1 MSSSRGVTGSVS
13 AACAAIAMLCA
24 PISSAEARP
33 KKRAPSVQRL
43 DDVGT
48 FGSFT
53 PAAADPRMA
62 AALGHSSMSS
72 AGLRFTPSAAPGG
85 RRAVTVAIR
94 ARATTPAE
102 AVRTASVAAAGG
114 VTSVTPSAYNL
125 GVSVGWQRFAI
136 SGDIARVDTGVLPGG
151 REAVDVGFAYVTRK
165 WSTRLSVGADHAIGN
180 QPNLIGSDS
189 AYTVDLGG
197 TYALTHNIELN
208 GGLRYRSQHER
219 LDFATDDRRDSQ
231 AVYLG
236 TAFRF

>member
-1 MSSSRGVTGSVS
+1 MVG
-13 AACAAIAMLCA
+13 AAFAAIAILCV
-24 PISSAEARP
+24 PVSATAAKA
-33 KKRAPSVQRL
+33 KKRASSVQL
-43 DDVGT
+43 LTDTGS

-62 AALGHSSMSS
+62 AALGRASISSV
-72 AGLRFTPSAAPGG
+72 GLRFTPSAAPGG

-102 AVRTASVAAAGG
+102 AARSASLAANTTP
-114 VTSVTPSAYNL
+114 TSVTPSAYNL

-136 SGDIARVDTGVLPGG
+136 SGDIARVDTGVLPGS
-151 REAVDVGFAYVTRK
+151 REAMDVGFAYVSRK
-165 WSTRLSVGADHAIGN
+165 WSTRLSVGTDRSIGN
-180 QPNLIGSDS
+180 QLGLVNSDS

-219 LDFATDDRRDSQ
+219 LDFATDERRDSQ